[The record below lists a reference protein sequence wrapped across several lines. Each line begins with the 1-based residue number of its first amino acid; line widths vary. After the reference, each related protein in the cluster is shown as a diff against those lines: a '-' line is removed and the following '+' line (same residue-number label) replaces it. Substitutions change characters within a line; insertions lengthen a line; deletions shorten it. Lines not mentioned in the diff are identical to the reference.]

1 MPRIRL
7 LPRFSSPADAFNR
20 TSCLLLLVVLA
31 ATLYRRSVID
41 YQDPHKCQAL
51 IRDGQWLDPPKQP
64 FDPDYVDPKRPFQH
78 WNPPGCVLHEYTG
91 PEINRCAETGK
102 ILFVGDPGIRQ
113 IFWATAKKLDE
124 GKARKEKA
132 GLEKHEDIEFSAAG
146 ALLKFVWDPFL
157 TSSRLYE
164 ELAEYRESVKNFTK
178 VLDDASAAGSGA
190 PVEVK
195 RKSTVILIGGG
206 HSHARHIHT
215 GNLKDFEDAVDN
227 ITSTA
232 YAPHTMTSGK
242 RFPITDDDGIGNQIF
257 FAPVLQPLYD
267 RLSPSRAIT
276 MLPEKID
283 GMNEYL
289 EKLSIN
295 QGLNVLWSY
304 ANMTAGIDR
313 AYGESGLHVVENVAG
328 RMADVVLNLRCNAKI
343 ARQDGYPYDRTCCID
358 YSPVNWIQLVA
369 LICFFFVLSLSAIKA
384 ARGMTSNTAARTR
397 FAKSIARQ
405 QSNSIS
411 ANASASTTLALLS
424 VGLCLWYCYLADRTQ
439 VFHKIQKQFIK
450 YDFFSFLSAALALG
464 LLTIRGPSSSPG
476 RRRSESFTGTSIRQS
491 FLSRSQTEEWK
502 GWMQLFILIFNFTG
516 ATKELWIYEVV
527 RLLASAYI
535 FLTGY
540 GHTMYFLQKKDYSLR
555 RVASVLTRLNVLAC
569 SLSFVMRTRYTA
581 YHFIS
586 VSSFWF
592 LVIYLTL
599 KIGHRRND
607 SIAFLLGKIML
618 SAILVSTII
627 HLKGI
632 LESLLS
638 LLRLTCGITWN
649 ATAWRFHLGLDK
661 FIPFV
666 GMLTAILHLHI
677 ANLHSYPQLA
687 TRSRSLISEMLT
699 DYFSVFHAFLALAA
713 VGLIPVYCMISGS
726 HTNES
731 DYNSWLP
738 YLSPL
743 PILSFAV
750 LRNSTRLLRNYHSAA
765 FAWVGRHS
773 LELYVLQHHLLL
785 AGDGRVLLATGL
797 FAGDGSF
804 WHDRWRDV
812 ALLLALFL
820 WFAWRVACATATL
833 TLAVTGDAEAVLV
846 ASEAKPVHERKIS
859 ELRLPDYGNGT
870 PGPGSV
876 AAAAALNATARLE
889 PTGGKKGSSRWWA
902 QSLRRR
908 VVMTLGV
915 LWVLN
920 WLS

>member
-7 LPRFSSPADAFNR
+7 FPRFSSPADAFNR

-31 ATLYRRSVID
+31 ATLYRRTVID

-51 IRDGQWLDPPKQP
+51 IRDGQWLDPPKQT

-91 PEINRCAETGK
+91 PEINRCAESGK

-124 GKARKEKA
+124 SKARKEKA
-132 GLEKHEDIEFSAAG
+132 GLEKHEDIEFSAGG

-157 TSSRLYE
+157 NSSTLYE
-164 ELAEYRESVKNFTK
+164 ELAEYRKSAQNSTK
-178 VLDDASAAGSGA
+178 AVDDAAGAGSGA
-190 PVEVK
+190 PVEAK
-195 RKSTVILIGGG
+195 RKSTVMLIGGG
-206 HSHARHIHT
+206 HSHARHIHI
-215 GNLKDFEDAVDN
+215 GNLKDFQDAVDN

-242 RFPITDDDGIGNQIF
+242 GFRITDDGIGNQIF

-289 EKLSIN
+289 DQLSIN

-304 ANMTAGIDR
+304 ANMTTGIDG

-328 RMADVVLNLRCNAKI
+328 RMADVVLNLRCNAKA
-343 ARQDGYPYDRTCCID
+343 ARQDGYPYDRTCCVD
-358 YSPVNWIQLVA
+358 YRPVNWVQFAALV
-369 LICFFFVLSLSAIKA
+369 CFFFVLPIVAIKS
-384 ARGMTSNTAARTR
+384 ARGMTSNTPARMR

-405 QSNSIS
+405 RSNSIS

-439 VFHKIQKQFIK
+439 VFDKIRKQFIE
-450 YDFFSFLSAALALG
+450 YDFFAFLSAALALG
-464 LLTIRGPSSSPG
+464 LLTVRGPPSSPG
-476 RRRSESFTGTSIRQS
+476 RRRSESFPGTSIRQS
-491 FLSRSQTEEWK
+491 FLPRSQTEEWK
-502 GWMQLFILIFNFTG
+502 GWMQMFILIFNFTG
-516 ATKELWIYEVV
+516 ATKVLWIYEIV
-527 RLLASAYI
+527 RLLASCYI
-535 FLTGY
+535 FMTGY
-540 GHTMYFLQKKDYSLR
+540 GHTMYFLQKKDYSFR
-555 RVASVLTRLNVLAC
+555 RAASVLTRLNVLAC
-569 SLSFVMRTRYTA
+569 SLSFIMRTRYTS

-592 LVIYLTL
+592 LVVYATL

-607 SIAFLLGKIML
+607 SIAFLLGKL
-618 SAILVSTII
+618 FVSVTLVSTTI
-627 HLKGI
+627 HLKGV
-632 LESLLS
+632 LESLLF

-666 GMLTAILHLHI
+666 GMLTAILHLRI
-677 ANLHSYPQLA
+677 ANLQSYPQLA

-699 DYFSVFHAFLALAA
+699 DYFSVFHAFFTLVAI
-713 VGLIPVYCMISGS
+713 GLIPVYCLISSS

-738 YLSPL
+738 YLSLL

-765 FAWVGRHS
+765 FAWIGRHS
-773 LELYVLQHHLLL
+773 LELYVLQHHMIL
-785 AGDGRVLLATGL
+785 AGDGRALLSTGL
-797 FAGDGSF
+797 FSGDGSF

-812 ALLLALFL
+812 ALLLPLFV

-833 TLAVTGDAEAVLV
+833 TLAVTGNAEAVSV
-846 ASEAKPVHERKIS
+846 ASEVKPMHERKIS

-876 AAAAALNATARLE
+876 AAAVSASARLE
-889 PTGGKKGSSRWWA
+889 SKGGTKRSRWWA
-902 QSLRRR
+902 QTLRRR
-908 VVMTLGV
+908 VVMILGV

-920 WLS
+920 WVS